1 MKKLL
6 IQIYEDLLSDHPT
19 EQQLKNRIKIQ
30 QLKQKVII
38 FLNDNPLII
47 PFCLG
52 LIILAMT
59 IILAISIH

>member
-1 MKKLL
+1 MKKLF
-6 IQIYEDLLSDHPT
+6 IQIWEDLKSDNPT
-19 EQQLKNRIKIQ
+19 KQQLKNRLKIQ
-30 QLKQKVII
+30 QLKQNGIK

>member
-6 IQIYEDLLSDHPT
+6 IQIWEDLKADNPT
-19 EQQLKNRIKIQ
+19 EQQLKNRLKIQ
-30 QLKQKVII
+30 QLKQNGIK

>member
-6 IQIYEDLLSDHPT
+6 IQIWEDLHSDHPT

-30 QLKQKVII
+30 QLKQKAII

-59 IILAISIH
+59 ITLAISIH

>member
-1 MKKLL
+1 MKKLF
-6 IQIYEDLLSDHPT
+6 IQIWEDLKADNPT
-19 EQQLKNRIKIQ
+19 EQQLKNRLKIQ
-30 QLKQKVII
+30 QLKQNGIK

>member
-1 MKKLL
+1 MKKLF
-6 IQIYEDLLSDHPT
+6 IQIWEDLNSDNPT
-19 EQQLKNRIKIQ
+19 KEQLKNRLKIQ
-30 QLKQKVII
+30 QLKQNGIK